1 MQQKYFVIY
10 TREDQVVKSF
20 IGNEQVT
27 FLLKQGVVKNIVRLA
42 TNQIAELKEERLVWQ
57 DILEEAI

>member
-1 MQQKYFVIY
+1 MQQKYFVVY

-20 IGNEQVT
+20 IGNEQVI
-27 FLLKQGVVKNIVRLA
+27 FLLKQGAVKNIVRLA

-57 DILEEAI
+57 DILEEVI